1 MLLEGEEIR
10 EVTIQTPKGPEFY
23 AEIEEIRREKEYVS
37 CAVVKDAGD
46 DPDVTNGIRIFAG
59 VRLTDGQEI
68 LIEGGSGVGRVT
80 KPGLDQP
87 VGEAAINSVPRKMI
101 KEALSEVLKEHGQ
114 EGRGILV
121 MISAEG
127 GEEIAK
133 KTFNPKLGIVGGI
146 SILGSTGIVEP
157 MSETALIE
165 TIRREIKV
173 RRAEGRTILV
183 LVPGNYGLAFLE
195 ERFGLK
201 EDSVVTASNYAY
213 EAVRM
218 GTEEGFQ
225 RIVFAGH
232 LGKLV
237 KLAGGIKNTH
247 SAYGDHR
254 MEIMSDVSR
263 KADADERLRESV
275 LTCATTEEAVKRME
289 KAGVWDEAAEELIR
303 RITNTLVEWTEH
315 RAEAETV
322 FFVKEGGIFAA
333 SAHAEEWLEEAGRE
347 IV

>member
-1 MLLEGEEIR
+1 MLLEGEEIHD
-10 EVTIQTPKGPEFY
+10 VTVQTPKGPVFY
-23 AEIEEIRREKEYVS
+23 AEIEEIRREKEFAS

-46 DPDVTNGIRIFAG
+46 DPDVTNGIRIFAE
-59 VRLTDGQEI
+59 VRFTDGQEI
-68 LIEGGSGVGRVT
+68 VIEGGNGVGRVT

-87 VGEAAINSVPRKMI
+87 VGETAINSVPRKMI

-121 MISAEG
+121 TISAEG

-157 MSETALIE
+157 MSEAALIE

-183 LVPGNYGLAFLE
+183 LVPGNYGLTFLE

-218 GTEEGFQ
+218 GAEEGFQ
-225 RIVFAGH
+225 RIVLAGH

-247 SAYGDHR
+247 SSYGDHR
-254 MEIMSDVSR
+254 MEILSECS
-263 KADADERLRESV
+263 KNAGADEKLREK
-275 LTCATTEEAVKRME
+275 LFACATTEEAVRLLNE
-289 KAGVWDEAAEELIR
+289 AGVWEKTAEELIR
-303 RITNTLVEWTEH
+303 RITNTLAEWTEH

-322 FFVKEGGIFAA
+322 FFVKEGGTFAA
-333 SAHAEEWLEEAGRE
+333 SAHAKEWLEEAGRE